1 MFEDKRIT
9 VEKVKD
15 LIYRVRKEFDNEGLV
30 DFDYNRSLTDNDFT
44 LISYYLMCFVNKL
57 ELVIDDELCDWKVN

>member
-15 LIYRVRKEFDNEGLV
+15 LIHRVRNEFDNEGLV

-57 ELVIDDELCDWKVN
+57 ELVIDDELCNWKVN